1 MRDGHVGYD
10 GVFGIPLSLS
20 CECMYNRRLCPAGGS
35 GDGDDG
41 NIGIPRRCHPSG
53 EHLASKDVCQT
64 FPLDS
69 LMAGLHPAYPA
80 LRFG

>member
-53 EHLASKDVCQT
+53 EN
-64 FPLDS
+64 
-69 LMAGLHPAYPA
+69 HPCGQKNRADFSDCVY
-80 LRFG
+80 RV

>member
-41 NIGIPRRCHPSG
+41 NIGIPRRCHPAG
-53 EHLASKDVCQT
+53 EH
-64 FPLDS
+64 
-69 LMAGLHPAYPA
+69 PANARCRRGIYPP
-80 LRFG
+80 FIGV